1 MCFFSLVVQHL
12 CQIKGRTDL
21 QMRYFNNFICSSQ
34 FSSIIN
40 NPMWL
45 KHLQKG
51 LLLLSLSPVSSSE
64 LLHFH
69 SNDHV
74 NQLFLSLHR
83 RQRWMSFTK
92 TVTAMTTEREREN
105 NKKKR
110 DTSLKEF
117 VILGAVFGKRVRVSS
132 SFPRARGRK
141 GNGEREIDGSP
152 NYSLVC
158 QGERD
163 Y

>member
-1 MCFFSLVVQHL
+1 
-12 CQIKGRTDL
+12 
-21 QMRYFNNFICSSQ
+21 
-34 FSSIIN
+34 
-40 NPMWL
+40 
-45 KHLQKG
+45 
-51 LLLLSLSPVSSSE
+51 
-64 LLHFH
+64 
-69 SNDHV
+69 
-74 NQLFLSLHR
+74 
-83 RQRWMSFTK
+83 MSFTK
-92 TVTAMTTEREREN
+92 TVTDMTTEREREN